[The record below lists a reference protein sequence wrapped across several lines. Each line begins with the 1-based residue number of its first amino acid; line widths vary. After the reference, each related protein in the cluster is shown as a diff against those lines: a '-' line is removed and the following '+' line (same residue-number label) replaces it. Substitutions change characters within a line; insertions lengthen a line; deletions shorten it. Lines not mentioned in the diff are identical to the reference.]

1 MTDAVLA
8 VVAAVFLLSVSAF
21 STNAEPREQPEVR
34 MLPGGTYI
42 LYGGADL
49 GSSVG
54 VVETQDGLVLIDT
67 MEAGAAD
74 QLGQA
79 LRRLSKK
86 PVSHIFNTHGHR
98 DHSGGNDVFLRQGAR
113 LMDYQVL
120 MASRDEVSG
129 LGDALT
135 LALGGVRI
143 EIHAIAAHTS
153 GDIVV
158 FLPDQNV
165 IFMGDTFTTNWHPT
179 FYAGGETGQ
188 LAVIDK
194 VLQLADEHTVI
205 VPGHGRAG
213 NRDSLLLYRS
223 AFRRWMEKIRAL
235 SHKGASVHDMQADP
249 ELRQISVR
257 FLQDGSTQALP
268 ECAYQR
274 FVERT
279 ISTEL
284 MPTDREVLAHLE
296 DYIGAYRYEDGIIL
310 RIERADGG
318 VRVTE
323 GGALSGLAVPLSKTR
338 FHFRG
343 RLEGE
348 GHLTFQIDAEGKVS
362 GVTYMDDA
370 ESWSAVRIHN

>member
-1 MTDAVLA
+1 MTDTVLA
-8 VVAAVFLLSVSAF
+8 AVAAVFLLSVSAF
-21 STNAEPREQPEVR
+21 STNAEPRELPEVR
-34 MLPGGTYI
+34 MLPGGAYI
-42 LYGGADL
+42 LYGGADW
-49 GSSVG
+49 GGSVG

-74 QLGQA
+74 QLRQA

-98 DHSGGNDVFLRQGAR
+98 DHSGGNEAFLRQGAR
-113 LMDYQVL
+113 LMDYQGL
-120 MASRDEVSG
+120 MADRDDVSG
-129 LGDALT
+129 LSDTLT
-135 LALGGVRI
+135 LAPGGVPV
-143 EIHAIAAHTS
+143 EIHAIASHTS
-153 GDIVV
+153 GDILV
-158 FLPDQNV
+158 FLPNQNV
-165 IFMGDTFTTNWHPT
+165 IFMGDAFTTNWHPT

-223 AFRRWMEKIRAL
+223 AFRSWMARMRAL

-249 ELRQISVR
+249 ELRQIAAQ

-268 ECAYQR
+268 ERAYQR

-284 MPTDREVLAHLE
+284 MPTDREVLAHLD
-296 DYIGAYRYEDGIIL
+296 DYIGAYRYEDGMIL
-310 RIERADGG
+310 RIQRADGG

-348 GHLTFQIDAEGKVS
+348 GHLTFQFDAEGKVS

-370 ESWSAVRIHN
+370 ESWSAVRIRD